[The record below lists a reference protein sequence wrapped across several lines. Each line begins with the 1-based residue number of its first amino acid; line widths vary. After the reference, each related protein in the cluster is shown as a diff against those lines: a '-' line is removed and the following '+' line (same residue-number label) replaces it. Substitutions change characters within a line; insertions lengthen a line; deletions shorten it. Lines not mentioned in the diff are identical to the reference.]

1 MRTLA
6 DGQAPALRPPD
17 LDELRRVR
25 DDILEIARR
34 HGADNVRVFGSVA
47 RGVVD
52 DDSDLDLLVDFEPGT
67 GLFTW
72 ARLIRELEAL
82 LGCAVDVVEAP
93 SLKERIRD
101 EVLAE
106 AVPL

>member
-1 MRTLA
+1 M
-6 DGQAPALRPPD
+6 
-17 LDELRRVR
+17 
-25 DDILEIARR
+25 
-34 HGADNVRVFGSVA
+34 A
-47 RGVVD
+47 RGAID
-52 DDSDLDLLVDFEPGT
+52 DDSDLDFLVDFEPGT